1 MRAFLIKEMFQ
12 AIKIPSYNNLSKVIP
27 MGSPY
32 NPIKRHGFSQ

>member
-32 NPIKRHGFSQ
+32 NPIKCHGFSQ